1 MVKDWHELSVLIA
14 GCGSIGKRHARV
26 LHGLGVTDLRACDP
40 TAEQGQRL
48 AQETSARMYSSY
60 EAALADQ
67 PDTVFICTP
76 PQLHVAMANQA
87 LAAGAHVFCEKP
99 LSYSSAGLDE
109 LAAHARRAGRQVAV
123 GYCYR
128 HHDGLRKAKTL
139 LESGRLGRLVS
150 VRCLLGEY
158 FPAARPDYQSMYM
171 SKYGGAYE
179 LIHGVDLAVW
189 FAASP
194 VQKVRCIAGT
204 CSDIGI
210 EAPDLAEITVSFEN
224 RCLASIHLDLFQV
237 ARRFQ
242 TELICTAG
250 IILVDFSR
258 WDQCR
263 LSVYAQGAWSE
274 EEIATDRDDMFRA
287 EDGAFLAA
295 AVSGAPVEC
304 GIDQARLAGEIVER
318 AQCDAQAANG
328 APPPNLEPS

>member
-1 MVKDWHELSVLIA
+1 MVKDWHKLSVLIA

-26 LHGLGVTDLRACDP
+26 LQGMGVKDLRACDP
-40 TAEQGQRL
+40 SAEQRQRL
-48 AQETSARMYSSY
+48 AQETPVRLYSAY
-60 EAALADQ
+60 EAALADR

-76 PQLHVAMANQA
+76 PQLHIAMAHQA
-87 LAAGAHVFCEKP
+87 LAAGAPVFCEKP
-99 LSYSSAGLDE
+99 LSYSSAGIDE
-109 LAAHARRAGRQVAV
+109 LAAHARRVDQQVAV

-139 LESGRLGRLVS
+139 LESGKFGRLVS
-150 VRCLLGEY
+150 IRCLLGEY
-158 FPAARPDYQSMYM
+158 FPAARPDYRSMYM
-171 SKYGGAYE
+171 SQYGGAYE

-194 VQKVRCIAGT
+194 AQKVRCVAGT
-204 CSDIGI
+204 YSEIGI
-210 EAPDLAEITVSFEN
+210 AAPDLAEITVSFAN
-224 RCLASIHLDLFQV
+224 RCLASIHLDLFSV

-242 TELICTAG
+242 TELICTEG

-263 LSVYAQGAWSE
+263 LSVYTRGEWAQ

-295 AVSGAPVEC
+295 VVSGATVEC
-304 GIDQARLAGEIVER
+304 GIAEARQAGEILER
-318 AQCDAQAANG
+318 AQLDAQAANG
-328 APPPNLEPS
+328 APPPS